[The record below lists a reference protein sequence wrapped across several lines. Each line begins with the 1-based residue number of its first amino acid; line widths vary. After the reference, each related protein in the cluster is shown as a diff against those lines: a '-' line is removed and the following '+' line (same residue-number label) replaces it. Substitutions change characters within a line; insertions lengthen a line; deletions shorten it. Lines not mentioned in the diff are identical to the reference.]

1 MALIKCYE
9 CSAEISDKA
18 KFCPKCGAPAR
29 LHKWRC
35 PKCGN
40 MISEEPCCY
49 CADRNAIVNITSAQ
63 QPKSD
68 SQTTEPKNRKSKKSG
83 RVIGALSFLIILAVV
98 PIIIVTS
105 NSRSSAGNTNS
116 LDPNRTE
123 ESCSFYG
130 TTKVY
135 GTAHQTSVSCF
146 SDGDGWYNPCFGHHH
161 HK

>member
-1 MALIKCYE
+1 MALIRCYE

-18 KFCPKCGAPAR
+18 KFCPKCGAPAK

-35 PKCGN
+35 SKCGN

-49 CADRNAIVNITSAQ
+49 CADKKVITNTTSVQQSKNSSQITKQKNII
-63 QPKSD
+63 
-68 SQTTEPKNRKSKKSG
+68 SKI
-83 RVIGALSFLIILAVV
+83 IGLLSFLIILAII
-98 PIIIVTS
+98 PIIIFTS
-105 NSRSSAGNTNS
+105 NSRNNTDSINIP
-116 LDPNRTE
+116 DPNRTE

-135 GTAHQTSVSCF
+135 GTAHQMSVHCIPDS
-146 SDGDGWYNPCFGHHH
+146 DGWYNPAFGHHH